1 VQDPRTVISIMV
13 GAIITGAVGY
23 IVADEVLDSQNV
35 TGALWDLGLF
45 LLSVIPVAF
54 AVLYI
59 FA

>member
-1 VQDPRTVISIMV
+1 MQDPRTVISIMV